1 MRGAELQ
8 LDRLDLPF
16 DSESEFPG
24 VHSSSPDEMDAANA
38 LKREVAQR
46 LAAHRS
52 RRGRQTGAY
61 AGAHAPIQTNLIPIP
76 ESKPARHHPAPSTP
90 QPAPAKPRPN
100 PARPQRADRIAAA
113 VAERYAQTPSY
124 RDFLAAEAARALDE
138 ANAKAEIATRN
149 AQALAAAQQQ
159 LLADLDLWTD
169 PESDRTQPP
178 AKPHPAGAPGLASE
192 TWDSATSMPRL
203 SPSATGA
210 LSQPSATQPS
220 HIPIQATSAELR
232 VRLYEGA
239 SIVSPQ
245 PHATVRVNQPSPA
258 ETHISEE
265 ELFALDDEIAFRQAP
280 QFPPPATPPV
290 PIPANLLEF
299 PRQLVAPRKARP
311 RIAEG
316 PLRED
321 ADSTPNAAQL
331 RIFEVEPGH
340 IATAPDL
347 NPTTFAENP
356 PVWSTIRLDAAP
368 EAHPDGSVLNAYP
381 AAPFADDAA
390 SQIATQAELHAT
402 LPFATASLSQRSMA
416 ALVDGCIL
424 GFTFLAVA
432 AGFARFVP
440 ALPPAPI
447 AAVAA
452 AATLLVLFV
461 LYQMLFFTFACA
473 TPGMR
478 YARIG
483 LCTFADENPTRAEMR
498 RRTWALL
505 LSACPLGLGFLWAL
519 LDEDR
524 LGWHDRI
531 SRMYQRGY

>member
-16 DSESEFPG
+16 DCEGEDSFAAVEI
-24 VHSSSPDEMDAANA
+24 DAATA
-38 LKREVAQR
+38 LKREVAER
-46 LAAHRS
+46 LAAHRK
-52 RRGRQTGAY
+52 RRGRQTAT
-61 AGAHAPIQTNLIPIP
+61 ATNLIPIP
-76 ESKPARHHPAPSTP
+76 ESRPARHHPSPSAP
-90 QPAPAKPRPN
+90 QPNPAKPRPN
-100 PARPQRADRIAAA
+100 QATPQRDQATPQRDHERPQRANRIAAA

-138 ANAKAEIATRN
+138 ANAKAEIAARN

-159 LLADLDLWTD
+159 LLAELDLWGE
-169 PESDRTQPP
+169 PEPP
-178 AKPHPAGAPGLASE
+178 RERPSPAPPRADQAAGVSLSE
-192 TWDSATSMPRL
+192 TIADASSRPSTAHPSRL
-203 SPSATGA
+203 PTHAS
-210 LSQPSATQPS
+210 
-220 HIPIQATSAELR
+220 SAELS

-239 SIVSPQ
+239 AMLPPQ
-245 PHATVRVNQPSPA
+245 AHAAVRVNQPAP
-258 ETHISEE
+258 TDTYISEE

-311 RIAEG
+311 RVAEG
-316 PLRED
+316 PLREE
-321 ADSTPNAAQL
+321 ADTAPDAAQL
-331 RIFEVEPGH
+331 RIFEVEPGQ

-347 NPTTFAENP
+347 SPATIPADLP
-356 PVWSTIRLDAAP
+356 IWSTIRLDAAP
-368 EAHPDGSVLNAYP
+368 EAHHDDALNVYP
-381 AAPFADDAA
+381 ATSLADDAA
-390 SQIATQAELHAT
+390 QNATQAELHAT
-402 LPFATASLSQRSMA
+402 LPFATASLAQRSMA

-424 GFTFLAVA
+424 GFTFLSVA
-432 AGFARFVP
+432 AGFTHFVP
-440 ALPPAPI
+440 ALPPAPV
-447 AAVAA
+447 AAMAA

>member
-8 LDRLDLPF
+8 LERLDLPF
-16 DSESEFPG
+16 DSEGEDSSGTDG
-24 VHSSSPDEMDAANA
+24 VDPAAA
-38 LKREVAQR
+38 LKREVAER

-52 RRGRQTGAY
+52 RRGGQ
-61 AGAHAPIQTNLIPIP
+61 AGKQAHLVPIADAMQAPG
-76 ESKPARHHPAPSTP
+76 PAGLHPAPPTQQRS
-90 QPAPAKPRPN
+90 
-100 PARPQRADRIAAA
+100 PARPRTASGKANRIAAT

-124 RDFLAAEAARALDE
+124 REFLAAEAARALDE
-138 ANAKAEIATRN
+138 ANAKAEIAARN
-149 AQALAAAQQQ
+149 AEAMAAAQQQ
-159 LLADLDLWTD
+159 LLADLDLWSE
-169 PESDRTQPP
+169 PESPR
-178 AKPHPAGAPGLASE
+178 AFGAPGL
-192 TWDSATSMPRL
+192 DSGTRDLVPQHPVSRGDYGSGVSSVTQAQPL
-203 SPSATGA
+203 S
-210 LSQPSATQPS
+210 S
-220 HIPIQATSAELR
+220 HPPQHPMRHPPAELR
-232 VRLYEGA
+232 VRLYQDAGMA
-239 SIVSPQ
+239 PPTVP
-245 PHATVRVNQPSPA
+245 ATTRVNQPAPSEAP
-258 ETHISEE
+258 ISEE
-265 ELFALDDEIAFRQAP
+265 ELLALDDEIAFRQAP

-316 PLRED
+316 PLREEAETAPD
-321 ADSTPNAAQL
+321 AAQL
-331 RIFEVEPGH
+331 RIFEVEPSQ
-340 IATAPDL
+340 IATAPA
-347 NPTTFAENP
+347 TIAAEP
-356 PVWSTIRLDAAP
+356 HLPVWSSIRLDAYP
-368 EAHPDGSVLNAYP
+368 EAFAPNASDGQSDTTSLAEP
-381 AAPFADDAA
+381 ARQQELAA
-390 SQIATQAELHAT
+390 A
-402 LPFATASLSQRSMA
+402 LPLATAPLDQRAMA

-424 GFTFLAVA
+424 GFTLLAISA
-432 AGFARFVP
+432 AFARYVA

-447 AAVAA
+447 AALAA

-478 YARIG
+478 YARIS
-483 LCTFADENPTRAEMR
+483 LCTFDDDNPTRAAMR

>member
-16 DSESEFPG
+16 DCEGEDSFAAVEI
-24 VHSSSPDEMDAANA
+24 DAATA
-38 LKREVAQR
+38 LKREVAER
-46 LAAHRS
+46 LAAHRK
-52 RRGRQTGAY
+52 RRGRQTAT
-61 AGAHAPIQTNLIPIP
+61 ATNLIPIP
-76 ESKPARHHPAPSTP
+76 ESRPARHHPSPSAP
-90 QPAPAKPRPN
+90 QPNPAKPRPN
-100 PARPQRADRIAAA
+100 QATPQRDQATPQRDHERPQRANRIAAA

-138 ANAKAEIATRN
+138 ANAKAEIAARN

-159 LLADLDLWTD
+159 LLAELDLWGE
-169 PESDRTQPP
+169 PEPP
-178 AKPHPAGAPGLASE
+178 RERPSPAPPRADQAAGVSLSE
-192 TWDSATSMPRL
+192 TIADASSRPSTAHPSRL
-203 SPSATGA
+203 PTHAS
-210 LSQPSATQPS
+210 
-220 HIPIQATSAELR
+220 SAELS

-239 SIVSPQ
+239 AMLPPQ
-245 PHATVRVNQPSPA
+245 AHAAVRVNQPAP
-258 ETHISEE
+258 TDTCISEE

-311 RIAEG
+311 RVAEG
-316 PLRED
+316 PLREE
-321 ADSTPNAAQL
+321 ADTTPDAAQL
-331 RIFEVEPGH
+331 RIFEVEPGQ

-347 NPTTFAENP
+347 SPATVPTDLP
-356 PVWSTIRLDAAP
+356 IWSTIRLDAAP
-368 EAHPDGSVLNAYP
+368 EAHSDDDALNAYT
-381 AAPFADDAA
+381 ATSLADDAA
-390 SQIATQAELHAT
+390 QNATQAELHAT
-402 LPFATASLSQRSMA
+402 LPFATASLAQRSMA

-424 GFTFLAVA
+424 GFTFLSVA
-432 AGFARFVP
+432 AGFTHFVP
-440 ALPPAPI
+440 ALPPAPV
-447 AAVAA
+447 AAMAA